1 MPWID
6 DLRAYTRNEIG
17 ACAMRSEMWSYW
29 AQLTEWNTAHE
40 LNSNHCNLVNPLNH
54 YKWRGSRTTQL
65 FQMLP
70 SRWLDVFSPFTEIFF
85 MISCGAMSTPTPP
98 VAHHLCALML
108 PALPIQHMIRGYVY
122 PSQSLLWTISV
133 RRRFT
138 STTAMA
144 PSDHHP
150 SWQNQTSS
158 ICTGILQGSETPMNL
173 NANRPFA
180 TRLVGWLLDPST
192 VLLE

>member
-122 PSQSLLWTISV
+122 PT
-133 RRRFT
+133 
-138 STTAMA
+138 MA